1 MKSSFFFLSLLF
13 ITLTFGCEDDDPIV
27 FPPQDNAF
35 SIEAESF
42 ATFNAYLILD
52 DGPIFSDQYG
62 FAFLAGEL
70 REDNVN
76 GSSMSTDGTY
86 GSIAW
91 VENSSGTVASE
102 QAVAVL
108 PGIHTLNDE
117 SLAFTAVA
125 SFTDTYNFGGKTWGE
140 PDINAGDL
148 VEIGQSG
155 NGTLTINSITIDYV
169 LRTGTVDLSYTFTD
183 GNRTVNGTYT
193 GSFGIINEF

>member
-1 MKSSFFFLSLLF
+1 MKTAFSILTFLFL
-13 ITLTFGCEDDDPIV
+13 TLSFGCEDDDPVV
-27 FPPQDNAF
+27 FPPQNNAF
-35 SIEAESF
+35 QIAADGY
-42 ATFNAYLILD
+42 ATYNAYLILD
-52 DGPIFSDQYG
+52 DGPAYSDQYG

-91 VENSSGTVASE
+91 VQNSTGTLASE

-108 PGIHTLNDE
+108 PGIHTLDDE
-117 SLAFTAVA
+117 SLAFTAVTNY
-125 SFTDTYNFGGKTWGE
+125 TDTYNFGGKTWGN

-148 VEIGQSG
+148 IEIGQTG

-193 GSFGIINEF
+193 GNFGIINEF

>member
-1 MKSSFFFLSLLF
+1 MKASFYFLSLLF
-13 ITLTFGCEDDDPIV
+13 VTLSFGCEDDDPVV
-27 FPPQDNAF
+27 FPPQNNAF
-35 SIEAESF
+35 SIAAESF

-52 DGPIFSDQYG
+52 DGPNFSDQYG

-76 GSSMSTDGTY
+76 GSSMSTDGTF
-86 GSIAW
+86 GSIVW
-91 VENSSGTVASE
+91 VENSAGTVASE

-108 PGIHTLNDE
+108 PGIHALNDE

-125 SFTDTYNFGGKTWGE
+125 GFTDTYNFGGKTWGE
-140 PDINAGDL
+140 PDINTGDL
-148 VEIGQSG
+148 TEVGQSG

-183 GNRTVNGTYT
+183 GIKTVTGTYT